1 MLIGAIFLITRIND
15 TIRTKAR
22 TGVSDFD
29 ARKKVAET
37 EPEFKSGIKNVK
49 KSANAAMKTGAIS
62 FRVIDPLTTLKSRL
76 LNKTTEIKE
85 YATINDE

>member
-1 MLIGAIFLITRIND
+1 MLIGAIFLMTRIND
-15 TIRTKAR
+15 TIRTKAT
-22 TGVSDFD
+22 TGVSDLD
-29 ARKKVAET
+29 VRKKVAET
-37 EPEFKSGIKNVK
+37 EPEFKSGIEFVK
-49 KSANAAMKTGAIS
+49 KSANTPIKIGDIS